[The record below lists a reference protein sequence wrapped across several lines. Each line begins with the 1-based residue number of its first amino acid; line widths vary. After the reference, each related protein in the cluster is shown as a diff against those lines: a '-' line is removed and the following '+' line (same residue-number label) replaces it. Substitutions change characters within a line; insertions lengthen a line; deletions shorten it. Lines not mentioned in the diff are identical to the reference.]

1 MPSLHIPY
9 TLTLVANTGRDPILN
24 TIKRGFIAE
33 FDATLD
39 VEYTDHEDWEIVSVT
54 FEQTRWNDE
63 FEVSAESD
71 PDLWKLIQRS
81 FEYDWKDLGDKVR
94 EFIVEDH
101 AEYGDD
107 RGDYLRD
114 MQMGR

>member
-1 MPSLHIPY
+1 MPALRIPY
-9 TLTLVANTGRDPILN
+9 TITLVSNLGRDPILN
-24 TIKRGFIAE
+24 VMKRGFVAE

-39 VEYTDHEDWEIVSVT
+39 VEYEDFQNWEVASIT
-54 FEQTRWNDE
+54 FEQTKWNDE
-63 FEVSAESD
+63 YSIDEASD
-71 PDLWKLIQRS
+71 PDMWKLIQRA
-81 FEYDWKDLGDKVR
+81 FEYDWKDLQDKVR
-94 EFIVEDH
+94 ECILSDV